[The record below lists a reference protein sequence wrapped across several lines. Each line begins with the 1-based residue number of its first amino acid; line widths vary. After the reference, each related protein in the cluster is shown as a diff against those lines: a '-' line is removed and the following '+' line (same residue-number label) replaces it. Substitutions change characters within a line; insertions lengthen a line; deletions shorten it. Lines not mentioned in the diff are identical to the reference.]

1 MEFLDLVL
9 VPGDSILRSVPLHVI
24 HLDQDDPKKCT
35 SRKLHQSGLINLH
48 ESISSAP
55 RRGYLLDPRAKTV
68 LAPEDGDLIALG
80 GSIVVLD
87 CSWKHIDESL
97 DLIDGR
103 TRLEGRIL
111 PLLLAANPV
120 SWGKVGRLSSAEAI
134 GASLAI
140 LGLWEQARAV
150 LEPFPFGNQFL
161 DLNREPLGAYSS
173 ADSRTEILEIQ
184 TDFFN

>member
-1 MEFLDLVL
+1 MQ
-9 VPGDSILRSVPLHVI
+9 SVPLHVI

-48 ESISSAP
+48 ESANSAP

-68 LAPEDGDLIALG
+68 LAPEDRGLISLG

-87 CSWKHIDESL
+87 CSWKHIEESL
-97 DLIDGR
+97 DLINGR

-120 SWGKVGRLSSAEAI
+120 S
-134 GASLAI
+134 
-140 LGLWEQARAV
+140 
-150 LEPFPFGNQFL
+150 
-161 DLNREPLGAYSS
+161 
-173 ADSRTEILEIQ
+173 
-184 TDFFN
+184 

>member
-1 MEFLDLVL
+1 MQ
-9 VPGDSILRSVPLHVI
+9 SVPLHVI

-35 SRKLHQSGLINLH
+35 SRKLHQSGMVNLH
-48 ESISSAP
+48 ESANSAP
-55 RRGYLLDPRAKTV
+55 RRGYLLDPRATTV
-68 LAPEDGDLIALG
+68 LAPEDCGLISLG

-87 CSWKHIDESL
+87 CSWKQIEESL
-97 DLIDGR
+97 DFIDGR

-120 SWGKVGRLSSAEAI
+120 SWGKVGRLSSAEAL

-150 LEPFPFGNQFL
+150 VEPFPFGMQFL
-161 DLNREPLGAYSS
+161 DLNREPLEAYST
-173 ADSRTEILEIQ
+173 ADSRAEIVEIQ
-184 TDFFN
+184 NEFFN

>member
-1 MEFLDLVL
+1 VK
-9 VPGDSILRSVPLHVI
+9 SAPLHII

-35 SRKLHQSGLINLH
+35 SRKLHKCGLVNLH
-48 ESISSAP
+48 KSTNSAP
-55 RRGYLLDPRAKTV
+55 RRGYLLNPHAKIV
-68 LAPEDGDLIALG
+68 LAPEDIGLVSLG

-87 CSWKHIDESL
+87 CSWKQIEDSL

-120 SWGKVGRLSSAEAI
+120 SWGKVGRLSSAEAL

-140 LGLWEQARAV
+140 LGLWEQAISV
-150 LEPFPFGNQFL
+150 VEPFPFGEQFL
-161 DLNREPLGAYSS
+161 DLNKEPLEAYSR
-173 ADSRTEILEIQ
+173 ADSREDIVEIQ
-184 TDFFN
+184 REFFN

>member
-1 MEFLDLVL
+1 MQ
-9 VPGDSILRSVPLHVI
+9 SVPLHVI

-35 SRKLHQSGLINLH
+35 SRKLHQSGLVDLH
-48 ESISSAP
+48 ESANSAP
-55 RRGYLLDPRAKTV
+55 RRGYLLDPRATTV
-68 LAPEDGDLIALG
+68 LAPEDGGLISLG

-87 CSWKHIDESL
+87 CSWKQIEESL

-120 SWGKVGRLSSAEAI
+120 SWGNLGRLSSAEAL

-140 LGLWEQARAV
+140 LGLWEQAQSV
-150 LEPFPFGNQFL
+150 LEPFPFGKQFL
-161 DLNREPLGAYSS
+161 DLNREPLKAYSS
-173 ADSRTEILEIQ
+173 AYSRTEVVEIQ
-184 TDFFN
+184 TEFFN